1 MPVTIAAAPAAAIS
15 GRCRASASLRRGPGT
30 TALGAAASPRRRIA
44 KPSKVTASG
53 LTASEAA
60 LSRAEPRTAPADF
73 EVESSPAPDP
83 GKGVSVPGFEGFAK
97 PAAELAPTPGTAA
110 RKLSG
115 GQTLAARAARRAA
128 AVGL

>member
-1 MPVTIAAAPAAAIS
+1 M
-15 GRCRASASLRRGPGT
+15 
-30 TALGAAASPRRRIA
+30 
-44 KPSKVTASG
+44 PSKVTASG

-83 GKGVSVPGFEGFAK
+83 DKGVSVPGFEDFAK
-97 PAAELAPTPGTAA
+97 PIAELAPTPGAAA
-110 RKLSG
+110 RKLPG

-128 AVGL
+128 DVGLPRSTTTSVILRTLTLCRVVALIR